1 MPQPRHVGK
10 SWKLAWILGLTV
22 LGGCGETDST
32 DAADA
37 PVDGS
42 GGKADDVDDVVLG
55 GPLLFDA
62 ACEPGATLTIAAVG
76 DVLLHSPLQRQAY
89 AADDGFISLWSD
101 VADLIASADVSYA
114 NLEGPTA
121 RGVNS
126 AGRDVPDPGKV
137 FDGTVYASYPMFNY
151 HPSLTNDL
159 VESGIDVVSTSNNH
173 SLDRRALG
181 ADRTIEAL
189 EAADLPFTGT
199 RRSDGTGDWHTY
211 TEEGG
216 FRLAWLGC
224 TYGTNGIPDNE
235 GQVRHCYDDEDEILA
250 QIAALKSEPGVDAVL
265 VTPHWGTE
273 YTHNPA
279 DRDIRLAHAFIEAGA
294 VAVIG
299 AHPHVL
305 QPWERYV
312 TDDGREGFVVY
323 SLGNFVSNQSQLARR
338 STILLYLGLKRLG
351 SGEVVPYGAR
361 YVPMVL
367 DRSNGRHLVAIDRE
381 GGFGSERSHITG
393 LFGEW
398 GVAPAVQDPDMA
410 PQCDPDWTPPH
421 PADGWIGGACADIGD
436 DACGGTECDA
446 SLPGGMCT
454 QACERTCPDQ
464 SGRPGT
470 LCVEFGTEGPQCV
483 IKCSGPTDCRSGY
496 ACEVR
501 SRPDGTG
508 ASSVCVPG

>member
-1 MPQPRHVGK
+1 MIA
-10 SWKLAWILGLTV
+10 AWLFA
-22 LGGCGETDST
+22 GCGAPGDGGSEPETD
-32 DAADA
+32 A
-37 PVDGS
+37 P
-42 GGKADDVDDVVLG
+42 GGKADDLDDVVLG

-62 ACEPGATLTIAAVG
+62 ACEPGDTLTIAAVG

-89 AADDGFISLWSD
+89 DADDGFISLWSD
-101 VADLIASADVSYA
+101 VADLIAAADVSYA

-137 FDGTVYASYPMFNY
+137 FDGVVYASYPMFNY
-151 HPSLTNDL
+151 HPSLTTDL
-159 VESGIDVVSTSNNH
+159 VASGFDVVSTSNNH
-173 SLDRRALG
+173 SLDRRSLG

-189 EAADLPFTGT
+189 EEAGLPFTGT
-199 RRSDGTGDWHTY
+199 RRSDGSGAWHTY

-216 FRLAWLGC
+216 FRLAWVGC
-224 TYGTNGIPDNE
+224 TYGTNGIPDNH
-235 GQVRHCYDDEDEILA
+235 GQVRNCYDDEDEIVA
-250 QIAALKSEPGVDAVL
+250 QIGELSQEAGVDAVI
-265 VTPHWGTE
+265 VTPHWGAE

-279 DRDIRLAHAFIEAGA
+279 DRDILLAHRFIDAGA

-338 STILLYLGLKRLG
+338 STILLYLGLKRRGDG
-351 SGEVVPYGAR
+351 SVVPYGAR
-361 YVPMVL
+361 YVPLVL
-367 DRSNGRHLVAIDRE
+367 DRSSGRHLVAIDRE
-381 GGFGSERSHITG
+381 GGAASERSHITG

-398 GVAPAVQDPDMA
+398 GVAPPVQDPDLA
-410 PQCDPDWTPPH
+410 PQCDPDWVAPH
-421 PADGWIGGACADIGD
+421 PADGWIGGACADVGD
-436 DACGGTECDA
+436 DACGGTTCEA

-454 QACERTCPDQ
+454 QSCERTCPDQ

-470 LCVEFGTEGPQCV
+470 LCVDLPDLGPHCV
-483 IKCSGPTDCRSGY
+483 IKCTTDGDCRDGY
-496 ACEVR
+496 QCVVR
-501 SRPDGTG
+501 TRPDGTG
-508 ASSVCVPG
+508 ASNVCVPA

>member
-1 MPQPRHVGK
+1 MGK
-10 SWKLAWILGLTV
+10 GWKLAWVLGLSV
-22 LGGCGETDST
+22 LGACGESDS
-32 DAADA
+32 AAGADA
-37 PVDGS
+37 DGP
-42 GGKADDVDDVVLG
+42 GGKTDDLEDVVLG

-62 ACEPGATLTIAAVG
+62 ACEPGGTITIAAVG
-76 DVLLHSPLQRQAY
+76 DVLLHSPLQLQAY

-101 VADLIASADVSYA
+101 VADLIAAADVAYA

-189 EAADLPFTGT
+189 EAANLPFTGT
-199 RRSDGTGDWHTY
+199 RRSDGTGAWHTY
-211 TEEGG
+211 TEQGG

-235 GQVRHCYDDEDEILA
+235 GQVRHCYDDQDEILA

-273 YTHNPA
+273 YSHNPA
-279 DRDIRLAHAFIEAGA
+279 DRDIRLAHAFIDAGA
-294 VAVIG
+294 VAVLG
-299 AHPHVL
+299 SHPHVL

-312 TDDGREGFVVY
+312 TDEGREGFVVY

-398 GVAPAVQDPDMA
+398 GVAPAVQDPEMA
-410 PQCDPDWTPPH
+410 PQCDPDWTAPH
-421 PADGWIGGACADIGD
+421 PSDGWIGGSCADVGD
-436 DACGGTECDA
+436 DACGGAECEA

-454 QACERTCPDQ
+454 ELCERTCPDQ
-464 SGRPGT
+464 SGRPAT
-470 LCVEFGTEGPQCV
+470 LCVDLDSVGPRCV
-483 IKCSGPTDCRSGY
+483 IKCSGPTECRDGY
-496 ACEVR
+496 VCEVR
-501 SRPDGTG
+501 SRPDGSG